1 MHKVALFNGKIVNVD
16 EANLSGMSSAA
27 LYGKGVF
34 TTIAIYDGKPFL
46 LEKHLRRLR
55 SNSNS
60 IGLNYPESNLGEIE
74 HQLDQLINENSIVNG
89 RVRVAIFDASLSR
102 MWSDDSSERVDILI
116 ITADQRKVSAKL
128 NVTVSPYSMNSTS
141 PVAGVKSCN
150 YLENILAVNEAKSRE
165 FNEAIRLNQRG
176 EVTSGC
182 MANVFWLKGGQL
194 FTPSLA
200 TGCLAGTT
208 REYIRENF
216 DCREVKVDTNEVS
229 NADGIFLTSAGI
241 GVVQAAKL
249 DEREFAESD
258 HPVLDLLPSADK
270 KTRMSAK

>member
-1 MHKVALFNGKIVNVD
+1 MHKVALFNRKIVNVD
-16 EANLSGMSSAA
+16 EANLSGLSSAA

-74 HQLDQLINENSIVNG
+74 RQLDQLINENSIVNG
-89 RVRVAIFDASLSR
+89 RARVAIFDASLSR
-102 MWSDDSSERVDILI
+102 MWSDDDTERVNILI
-116 ITADQRKVSAKL
+116 ITADQRKVPAKL

-141 PVAGVKSCN
+141 PLAGVKSCN

-165 FNEAIRLNQRG
+165 FNEAVRLNQRG
-176 EVTSGC
+176 EVASAC
-182 MANVFWLKGGQL
+182 MANVFWLNGDQL
-194 FTPSLA
+194 YTPSLA

-208 REYIRENF
+208 REYILENF

>member
-16 EANLSGMSSAA
+16 EANLSGLSSAA

-89 RVRVAIFDASLSR
+89 RARVAIFDASLSR
-102 MWSDDSSERVDILI
+102 MWSDDDTERVNILI
-116 ITADQRKVSAKL
+116 ITADQRKVPAKL

-141 PVAGVKSCN
+141 P
-150 YLENILAVNEAKSRE
+150 
-165 FNEAIRLNQRG
+165 
-176 EVTSGC
+176 
-182 MANVFWLKGGQL
+182 
-194 FTPSLA
+194 
-200 TGCLAGTT
+200 
-208 REYIRENF
+208 
-216 DCREVKVDTNEVS
+216 
-229 NADGIFLTSAGI
+229 
-241 GVVQAAKL
+241 
-249 DEREFAESD
+249 
-258 HPVLDLLPSADK
+258 
-270 KTRMSAK
+270 